1 MRQLFLVFLAH
12 ILGIQDTGLKVA
24 TGRDDPESK
33 PRQSEKREGKLPNS
47 FYQAT
52 ITQRRRKDEE
62 EGGKGGGRGNSSSRR
77 KNLGVKLKTTGL
89 YHSGLWM

>member
-1 MRQLFLVFLAH
+1 MRQLFLVLLAH
-12 ILGIQDTGLKVA
+12 IPGIQDPGLKVA
-24 TGRDDPESK
+24 TGRDDPGSK

-62 EGGKGGGRGNSSSRR
+62 EGEREGEEERAAAEGKI
-77 KNLGVKLKTTGL
+77 LE
-89 YHSGLWM
+89 